1 MLSKNLKVWLSLKK
15 SNYWTNLG
23 LQQCKQSRGEGNE
36 VIFSSDD
43 LVFKIYTNW
52 LLEAHLGELSPLV
65 CVSWNANY
73 LLSEIDLQLFWTSSA
88 WTPTLTSWG
97 VVFRAQAR
105 ISAVSS
111 SNCKSPE
118 DLYMFCNSNQ
128 YNCSHLYKRVNKL
141 FTLCKS
147 AVKAVILMATF
158 CIGLYVQMQVAWCL
172 KITEK
177 SLIQHG
183 ERSELRLHFEWTKVN
198 WKCLNSVTR
207 PVILNRTKIGG
218 KCLTSNAIFW
228 VIFKQYEKS

>member
-1 MLSKNLKVWLSLKK
+1 MQK
-15 SNYWTNLG
+15 TT
-23 LQQCKQSRGEGNE
+23 
-36 VIFSSDD
+36 IFSSDD

-158 CIGLYVQMQVAWCL
+158 CICLYVQMQVAWSIVFENHR
-172 KITEK
+172 KK
-177 SLIQHG
+177 SHSTW
-183 ERSELRLHFEWTKVN
+183 RAKRATFT
-198 WKCLNSVTR
+198 
-207 PVILNRTKIGG
+207 
-218 KCLTSNAIFW
+218 FW
-228 VIFKQYEKS
+228 VDKS

>member
-158 CIGLYVQMQVAWCL
+158 CICLYVQICRSHGVW
-172 KITEK
+172 K
-177 SLIQHG
+177 SQKKVSFNMASEASYVYILSGQKLI
-183 ERSELRLHFEWTKVN
+183 E
-198 WKCLNSVTR
+198 
-207 PVILNRTKIGG
+207 
-218 KCLTSNAIFW
+218 NA
-228 VIFKQYEKS
+228 